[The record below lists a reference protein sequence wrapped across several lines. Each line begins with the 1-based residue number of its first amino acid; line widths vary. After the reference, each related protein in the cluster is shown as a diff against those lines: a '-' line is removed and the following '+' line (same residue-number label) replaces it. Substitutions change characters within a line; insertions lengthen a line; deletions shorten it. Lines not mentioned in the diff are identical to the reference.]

1 MRTPETERILY
12 PVKLEEDQIEIGM
25 FKGQVVLLFYFVLF
39 FPQFRIT
46 SYTMTLPEKALQEEG
61 ELFKR
66 KTYAELLFPWLI
78 MYSYAQKLSY
88 CNISMIFV
96 IFFSFFDSLYISV

>member
-12 PVKLEEDQIEIGM
+12 PVRLEEDQIEIRM
-25 FKGQVVLLFYFVLF
+25 FKGQVVVLFDFVLVF
-39 FPQFRIT
+39 SQFRIT

-61 ELFKR
+61 ELFKW

-78 MYSYAQKLSY
+78 MYSYAQ
-88 CNISMIFV
+88 NISMIFV
-96 IFFSFFDSLYISV
+96 IFFFL